1 MKSVRLPFLA
11 LIASAVM
18 LFQTAVF
25 AVEHQ
30 NPGVIELHTSVEASK
45 ADQLYAGSD
54 DEVTSHGVDRMKS
67 VSLEPGQS
75 LPALDIH
82 VGGEISISDDNI
94 VKRPWSSKSLES
106 KGKVQLVQYVA
117 ANRGAVRQNKPFTD
131 SLIQKRF
138 TSDELDTTIIVNMAD
153 TMGFLQGFVVKKVAK
168 NKEKHQTIHF
178 VIDDN
183 GLGLQRWGMKNK
195 SCAIIILDANGKVL
209 FAKDSSSVS
218 LFAVKPN
225 SFSWPLFLSLSKR
238 DTVSFVLPLFEAAN
252 TTKSL
257 KSYSLA

>member
-131 SLIQKRF
+131 TLIEKQF
-138 TSDELDTTIIVNMAD
+138 SSEQLSTTVIVQMAD
-153 TMGFLQGFVVKKVAK
+153 TMRFVKGFVVKKLTK
-168 NKEKHQTIHF
+168 NKVKHQTIDF
-178 VIDDN
+178 VVDDN
-183 GLGLQRWGMKNK
+183 GVGLQRWGMKHK
-195 SCAIIILDANGKVL
+195 SNAIIVLDASGKVL
-209 FAKDSSSVS
+209 FAKDGPLSVIEIES
-218 LFAVKPN
+218 TIKLIGEQM
-225 SFSWPLFLSLSKR
+225 S
-238 DTVSFVLPLFEAAN
+238 
-252 TTKSL
+252 
-257 KSYSLA
+257 